1 MRLFFVKRAGAREP
15 GNKHKCGGDFSRPVS
30 KQPTDQWATEV
41 APTSA
46 VILSNPLNLME
57 VARNAVMLLQSLLLL
72 SVFSLN
78 VEAAE
83 NSIQISQEN
92 INNLDVKLGKM
103 EPVTQIPVLS
113 APAKVVIPPTQE
125 YIVSASQAGVIDKL
139 NVAIGDNVVK
149 GQVLAQLNSP
159 DLLTLQRE
167 YLKAGAAQ
175 QASLINFN
183 RDKKLLEEGV
193 IPDRRWQETSS
204 QYHSAVSETDEHKQ
218 LLEIAGMTSGEVG
231 QLAKTHR
238 LTRQLNVRA
247 PIAAVVLERL
257 AVAGTRID
265 MMAPLYR
272 IANLDELWLE
282 IAIPQERMSS
292 IKIGDRV
299 VVENSEVTA
308 KITLLGQ
315 SVSPEN
321 QTILARAVVG
331 WVDAFPTQHL
341 PTLRPGQRL
350 NTRIIQSSDKA
361 TFKVPNTA
369 IAQNEGKAFIF
380 IRNQQGFSVSPITV
394 VGKQGD
400 ESIISGE
407 LTGNEQIA
415 VKGAVALKANWLGL
429 GSDE

>member
-1 MRLFFVKRAGAREP
+1 MRLFFARP
-15 GNKHKCGGDFSRPVS
+15 AMV
-30 KQPTDQWATEV
+30 
-41 APTSA
+41 
-46 VILSNPLNLME
+46 
-57 VARNAVMLLQSLLLL
+57 LLL
-72 SVFSLN
+72 SLVGFGSH
-78 VEAAE
+78 ATE
-83 NSIQISQEN
+83 NIIQISREN
-92 INNLDVKLGKM
+92 IDNLGVKLGKL

-125 YIVSASQAGVIDKL
+125 YIVSASQAGVIDKM
-139 NVAIGDNVVK
+139 NVAIGDKVAK

-167 YLKAGAAQ
+167 YLKAGTAQ
-175 QASLINFN
+175 QASLINYN

-193 IPDRRWQETSS
+193 IPERRWQETGS
-204 QYHSAVSETDEHKQ
+204 QYHSSVSEADEHKQ
-218 LLEIAGMTSGEVG
+218 LLEIAGMTSGEVDH
-231 QLAKTHR
+231 LAKTHR

-247 PIAAVVLERL
+247 SIAAVVLERL

-282 IAIPQERMSS
+282 IAIPQERMDG

-299 VVENSEVTA
+299 EVENAVGATGRSPVA

-315 SVSPEN
+315 SVNPEN

-331 WVDAFPTQHL
+331 WVDALPTQHL
-341 PTLRPGQRL
+341 PTLRGNASLRPGQRL
-350 NTRIIQSSDKA
+350 NIRIIQSSDKA
-361 TFKVPNTA
+361 AFKIPNTA

-380 IRNQQGFSVSPITV
+380 IRTQQGFSVIPVTV

-407 LTGNEQIA
+407 FTGNEEIA

>member
-1 MRLFFVKRAGAREP
+1 MRLFFARP
-15 GNKHKCGGDFSRPVS
+15 AMV
-30 KQPTDQWATEV
+30 
-41 APTSA
+41 
-46 VILSNPLNLME
+46 
-57 VARNAVMLLQSLLLL
+57 LLL
-72 SVFSLN
+72 SLAGFGSHATEN
-78 VEAAE
+78 V
-83 NSIQISQEN
+83 IQISQGNLEN
-92 INNLDVKLGKM
+92 LGVTLGKP

-139 NVAIGDNVVK
+139 NVAIGDKVAK
-149 GQVLAQLNSP
+149 GQILAQLNSP

-167 YLKAGAAQ
+167 YLKAGTAQ
-175 QASLINFN
+175 QASLINYN

-257 AVAGTRID
+257 AVAGTHID

-282 IAIPQERMSS
+282 INIPQERMGS

-299 VVENSEVTA
+299 EVENSEVRA

-315 SVSPEN
+315 SVNPEN
-321 QTILARAVVG
+321 QTMLARAVVE
-331 WVDAFPTQHL
+331 TKN
-341 PTLRPGQRL
+341 TESLRPGQRL

-361 TFKVPNTA
+361 AFKVPNTA

-394 VGKQGD
+394 IGKQGD

-407 LTGNEQIA
+407 LTGNEEVA

>member
-1 MRLFFVKRAGAREP
+1 MRLFFARP
-15 GNKHKCGGDFSRPVS
+15 AMV
-30 KQPTDQWATEV
+30 
-41 APTSA
+41 
-46 VILSNPLNLME
+46 
-57 VARNAVMLLQSLLLL
+57 LLL
-72 SVFSLN
+72 SLVGFGSH
-78 VEAAE
+78 ATE
-83 NSIQISQEN
+83 NIIQISREN
-92 INNLDVKLGKM
+92 IDNLGVKLGKL

-125 YIVSASQAGVIDKL
+125 YIVSASQAGVIDKM
-139 NVAIGDNVVK
+139 NVAIGDKVAK

-167 YLKAGAAQ
+167 YLKAGTAQ
-175 QASLINFN
+175 QASLINYN

-193 IPDRRWQETSS
+193 IPERRWQETGS
-204 QYHSAVSETDEHKQ
+204 QYHSSVSEADEHKQ
-218 LLEIAGMTSGEVG
+218 LLEIAGMTSGEVDH
-231 QLAKTHR
+231 LAKTHR

-282 IAIPQERMSS
+282 IAIPQERMDG

-299 VVENSEVTA
+299 EVENAVGATGRSPVA

-315 SVSPEN
+315 SVNPEN

-331 WVDAFPTQHL
+331 WVDALPTQHL
-341 PTLRPGQRL
+341 PTLRGNASLRPGQRL
-350 NTRIIQSSDKA
+350 NIRIIQSSDKA
-361 TFKVPNTA
+361 AFKIPNTA

-380 IRNQQGFSVSPITV
+380 IRTQQGFSVTPITV

-407 LTGNEQIA
+407 FTGNEEIA